1 MRRMGIAALVV
12 LGVALPDSLS
22 AQPSLPLTTR
32 EVAGQW
38 LLRVTSPQRPV
49 PGLTISDWSQARSGL
64 ALQVLNRD
72 GVLSCSVHAKPA
84 RCKIE
89 DGELI
94 VTTLQSRA
102 TMVFTLSDRAGPAF
116 AGSVHLRSG
125 LLSFRSMLVGTV
137 LMSRRR
143 LD

>member
-12 LGVALPDSLS
+12 LGLALPDSLC
-22 AQPSLPLTTR
+22 AQSSLPLTTR

-38 LLRVTSPQRPV
+38 LLRVTSSQRSV
-49 PGLTISDWSQARSGL
+49 PGLTVNDWSQARSGL
-64 ALQVLNRD
+64 AFQVLERN
-72 GVLSCSVHAKPA
+72 GVLSCAVHAKPA
-84 RCKIE
+84 QCKID
-89 DGELI
+89 DGELV
-94 VTTLQSRA
+94 VTTLQSGA

-116 AGSVHLRSG
+116 AGSVRLRSG
-125 LLSFRSMLVGTV
+125 LLSFRSILVGTV